1 MKLPNYD
8 HVPPK
13 TVRFW
18 AMFDTGVMSLALP
31 FTSPFFISF
40 LYWLNGL
47 IGGGTTA
54 PAFDPLAMFFVN
66 LAGML
71 VLKGVAEND
80 LRPASA
86 QFGRRH
92 RLHRAVGAHRHELRR
107 LDAAARKVQTA
118 APGGALGG
126 KKFETHGL
134 GTADGSGMATIIRH
148 PAAMIRVAHSPP
160 STTGPAPR

>member
-31 FTSPFFISF
+31 FTAPFFIRF

-47 IGGGTTA
+47 IGGSTTA
-54 PAFDPLAMFFVN
+54 PVFDPLAMFFVN

-71 VLKGVAEND
+71 VLVWVAARMIQPLGVFALIDAIGRCVVSLLIAYYILFENVIPV
-80 LRPASA
+80 LWLFVLTEMLGAVA
-86 QFGRRH
+86 QF
-92 RLHRAVGAHRHELRR
+92 RAVGRR
-107 LDAAARKVQTA
+107 DA
-118 APGGALGG
+118 GA
-126 KKFETHGL
+126 
-134 GTADGSGMATIIRH
+134 
-148 PAAMIRVAHSPP
+148 
-160 STTGPAPR
+160 